1 MSQTQ
6 VREEACGIA
15 LPGTPADKRPLAPK
29 SSRQADPDPGSVF
42 VERTL
47 KRKAA
52 AMDAGQGRLRGK
64 RWVRTADLHGKS
76 RHHEWS
82 QASGGSNSSSRS
94 VQLPC
99 VYVHESLVRRRCG
112 DSRGVSLKSLT
123 HTRHDPH
130 ETRTAPRF
138 VSAHIRHGYG
148 LWSSPV
154 RVMPL
159 SRPSQKRNRSLNVI
173 GGPCPAQPDLLSP
186 DTNAPAVAAKAR
198 HECYEHC
205 RLWLT
210 DRKPHSSGPS
220 MEHKMKASSHAKS
233 SLASPWLQVLD
244 AEASATA
251 GVGSC

>member
-29 SSRQADPDPGSVF
+29 SGRQADPDPGSVF

-52 AMDAGQGRLRGK
+52 AMDAGQGRLRGR

-99 VYVHESLVRRRCG
+99 VYVHESFVRRRCG
-112 DSRGVSLKSLT
+112 DSRGVSVKSLT
-123 HTRHDPH
+123 HTAAMTPMR
-130 ETRTAPRF
+130 RGQ
-138 VSAHIRHGYG
+138 RHG
-148 LWSSPV
+148 S
-154 RVMPL
+154 
-159 SRPSQKRNRSLNVI
+159 
-173 GGPCPAQPDLLSP
+173 CPR
-186 DTNAPAVAAKAR
+186 T
-198 HECYEHC
+198 
-205 RLWLT
+205 
-210 DRKPHSSGPS
+210 
-220 MEHKMKASSHAKS
+220 
-233 SLASPWLQVLD
+233 
-244 AEASATA
+244 SATVMDC
-251 GVGSC
+251 GHPLYGSCLFRGQAKNVTAL

>member
-1 MSQTQ
+1 MPQTQ
-6 VREEACGIA
+6 VHEEACGIA

-29 SSRQADPDPGSVF
+29 SGRQADPDPGSVF

-99 VYVHESLVRRRCG
+99 VYVHESFVRRRCG

-138 VSAHIRHGYG
+138 VSAHIRHGYA
-148 LWSSPV
+148 LWTSPV
-154 RVMPL
+154 RVMHL

-186 DTNAPAVAAKAR
+186 ESACKSGRNQDRPA
-198 HECYEHC
+198 C
-205 RLWLT
+205 
-210 DRKPHSSGPS
+210 
-220 MEHKMKASSHAKS
+220 
-233 SLASPWLQVLD
+233 D
-244 AEASATA
+244 AQ
-251 GVGSC
+251 